1 MWIRPGSASENGNQD
16 GRSRSNGVLEH
27 VPRKRR
33 RDSAVQRNIFSFNRM
48 TEFSEN
54 LKNIARNSRYTA
66 LLQLLAAVA
75 SAGANDMFVQQLDRI
90 AHI

>member
-1 MWIRPGSASENGNQD
+1 
-16 GRSRSNGVLEH
+16 
-27 VPRKRR
+27 
-33 RDSAVQRNIFSFNRM
+33 M
-48 TEFSEN
+48 TEFSE
-54 LKNIARNSRYTA
+54 NSRYTA

>member
-1 MWIRPGSASENGNQD
+1 
-16 GRSRSNGVLEH
+16 
-27 VPRKRR
+27 
-33 RDSAVQRNIFSFNRM
+33 M